1 MKTKNNL
8 TKTDKKMINSIFLRS
23 FTIFSGLAGG
33 QVRCAAE
40 GFIYCLEPVFKR
52 FYQDKPEKRKAALK
66 RHTMFYNI
74 TSNVGTFCMGLV
86 ASMEK
91 DNALSDNF
99 DEHSIVAIKTSLMG
113 PMSGVGD
120 AIFWGVLRVIAAAI
134 GINLALEGSIM
145 GAILFLLVYNI
156 PSVLCRYY
164 LTYAGYT
171 MGESFLSKIEE
182 MGAMKILTKAASIL
196 GLIMIVAMTAST
208 VKFSSILEFSV
219 PNSDPVLLQTYLDTI
234 FKGLVP
240 LTFTMGCLYLMKK
253 RVNVN
258 LIMFIVMGLTILLA
272 VMGIV

>member
-1 MKTKNNL
+1 MKMNENL
-8 TKTDKKMINSIFLRS
+8 SREDRKMINSIFLRS

-40 GFIYCLEPVFKR
+40 GFIYCLEKVFTRYYKD
-52 FYQDKPEKRKAALK
+52 QPEKRKEALE

-91 DNALSDNF
+91 ENALSDDF
-99 DEHSIVAIKTSLMG
+99 DAHSIVAIKTSLMG

-120 AIFWGVLRVIAAAI
+120 AIFWGVLRVIAAAV
-134 GINLALEGSIM
+134 GINIAMQGSPL
-145 GAILFLLVYNI
+145 GAIMFLLIYNI

-164 LTYAGYT
+164 LTYAGYV

-182 MGAMKILTKAASIL
+182 AGAMKILTKSASML
-196 GLIMIVAMTAST
+196 GLIMIGAMTAST
-208 VKFSSILEFSV
+208 VKFNSILTFTV
-219 PNSDPVLLQTYLDTI
+219 PDSEPVLLQSYLDTI

-240 LTFTMGCLYLMKK
+240 LLLTLGCLALMKK

-258 LIMFIVMGLTILLA
+258 LIMFGVMGLAILLA
-272 VMGIV
+272 VFGIV

>member
-91 DNALSDNF
+91 DNALSENF

-196 GLIMIVAMTAST
+196 GLIMIGAMTAST